1 VQRNRAIR
9 RLRRI
14 ALDAFWVSAPLFMIA
29 MAFTFLSQP
38 FAVECKAGACVRVC
52 ESVHIDLCPTHPQN
66 QYRGPSHN
74 TLSYQLLHHLR
85 SCAHPCLRCVRCAC
99 ARARGPRQGLSWSCR
114 SLSAGSRCRWWQCS
128 RCSVPTTPRSRCGSS
143 RPKRGSS
150 VASYVALSARSQLSS
165 RRAGHISVRR
175 RVVQDKIDVIK

>member
-85 SCAHPCLRCVRCAC
+85 SCSPMSSMCSVCVCTGAWAEAGAVLVVSIFVC
-99 ARARGPRQGLSWSCR
+99 GI
-114 SLSAGSRCRWWQCS
+114 SLSVVAVLTVLRAHHAEVEMWQLATEAGQQ
-128 RCSVPTTPRSRCGSS
+128 
-143 RPKRGSS
+143 RG
-150 VASYVALSARSQLSS
+150 
-165 RRAGHISVRR
+165 
-175 RVVQDKIDVIK
+175 